1 MIRVRDEDVQVYQY
15 PNVAVADRE
24 AALISPDGSSVGK
37 TKIHWIGS
45 PHFYKKERL
54 LVLYLGDNGKVL
66 KLLETVLGKPFA
78 GK

>member
-15 PNVAVADRE
+15 PNVAVADGE

-37 TKIHWIGS
+37 AKIHWIGS
-45 PHFYKKERL
+45 PHFYKKERF
-54 LVLYLGDNGKVL
+54 LVLYLGDNGEVL